1 MRLINFLQILGLS
14 KMAGY
19 SDAGKEP
26 DYHHHDTT
34 DGSELLDETTHMHE
48 QPFNESDEED
58 SASIF

>member
-14 KMAGY
+14 KGAAY
-19 SDAGKEP
+19 SEAGKEP

-48 QPFNESDEED
+48 QPFAESEEED
-58 SASIF
+58 YSSIF